1 MSKYLIFSQGGKL
14 IHRFEVKPR
23 QQEAVVVGSKAGTA
37 EIIIS
42 SDLVSRTHAQILVDE
57 QGMVYVVDQNSTN
70 GTFLNDKK
78 LTPGIPY
85 LIDVGDSV
93 AFVKP
98 LVATMQIQLET
109 AATVDKNQGPPV
121 PAQKGIL
128 EMLRARRKLVV
139 GRSAENDIS
148 LDMSTVSRKHA
159 IFKLIDGDRITITD
173 LDSTNGT
180 FVNGKRISGTVS
192 ISPSDTIVIGR
203 SLLRLGEKPRDLA
216 KQVAIQAHGIYKR
229 FSNGVIGLHKTDLN
243 IPSGSMVAI
252 MGPSGCGKST
262 ILKCLT
268 GESPPTKGK
277 ISLVGQEL
285 IRNYDLLKSLIGYVP
300 QDDIIHRQLTV
311 EQSLYYA
318 AKLRLDDTNPEAI
331 HAKIDTVLRQLNIIH
346 LKSNPISR
354 ISGGQRKRV
363 SIAVEL
369 LTDPL
374 ILFLD
379 EPTSPLDPQT
389 IAEFMKILQDL
400 AKSGTTVVMVTHKP
414 EDLVF
419 MDSVIFMA
427 EGGHLVYN
435 GPANAY
441 KEYFKVDTAV
451 AVYANISGKSSKQWI
466 QQFSGKQSSISSGH
480 NSEQPRMEKRSN
492 KSALSQFFWLSAR
505 YMRIKTNDLQNV
517 AILIGQAPIIALLV
531 YFIFDDVTL
540 SVPFL
545 TSLSAIW
552 FGTSNAAREIVSE
565 ASIYKRERMFN
576 LRIGPYILSK
586 LAILSLFALVQAA
599 LFSLIIYL
607 AFQNKSPAWNDLP
620 GTIGWVW
627 LLTVSATVLGLM
639 LSALVNSS
647 EKVMTLVPLVLIP
660 QVMLA
665 GVVAPIRSFG
675 VEVVSYFALTRWG
688 HEGLVLIQDE
698 IAMQVPPPG
707 ANPIQN
713 GEQALEGSYDEAYQ
727 DIFGEFVYSIGLD
740 ASMVGV
746 LSGLLLIVLVIA
758 MRRKDRSG

>member
-1 MSKYLIFSQGGKL
+1 MSKYLIFSQGDKL
-14 IHRFEVKPR
+14 IRRFEVKSN
-23 QQEAVVVGSKAGTA
+23 QAETVVVGSKAETA
-37 EIIIS
+37 EVVIADGLI
-42 SDLVSRTHAQILVDE
+42 SRTHAQILIDE
-57 QGMVYVVDQNSTN
+57 EGMVYVIDQNSTN

-93 AFVKP
+93 AFVKQQ
-98 LVATMQIQLET
+98 VATMKVELET
-109 AATVDKNQGPPV
+109 DGPINKKKEDFK
-121 PAQKGIL
+121 PAGKGIL
-128 EMLRARRKLVV
+128 EMLRLKRKLVV
-139 GRSAENDIS
+139 GRSPESDIF
-148 LDMSTVSRKHA
+148 LDMSTVSRSHA
-159 IFKLIDGDRITITD
+159 IFKLLDGDRITLSD

-180 FVNGKRISGTVS
+180 FVNGKRISGTVTV
-192 ISPSDTIVIGR
+192 SPSDVIVIGR
-203 SLLRLGEKPRDLA
+203 SLLRLGEKPRELA
-216 KQVAIQAHGIYKR
+216 KEVAIQAHGIYKR

-277 ISLVGQEL
+277 ISLAGLEL
-285 IRNYDLLKSLIGYVP
+285 VRNYDLLKSFIGYVP

-311 EQSLYYA
+311 EQSLFYA
-318 AKLRLDDTNPEAI
+318 AKLRLDDPNPVAI
-331 HAKIDTVLRQLNIIH
+331 RAKIDKVLEQLKISEI
-346 LKSNPISR
+346 KTSPISR

-414 EDLVF
+414 EDLAF

-441 KEYFKVDTAV
+441 KEYFKVETAV
-451 AVYANISGKSSKQWI
+451 AVYANISGPTSKHWV
-466 QQFSGKQSSISSGH
+466 QQFAGTQSRITSGD
-480 NSEQPRMEKRSN
+480 NSEQPRLQKRSN
-492 KSALSQFFWLSAR
+492 KSALSQFYWLSAR
-505 YMRIKTNDLQNV
+505 YMRIKTNDLLNV
-517 AILIGQAPIIALLV
+517 AILVGQAPIIAILV

-586 LAILSLFALVQAA
+586 LAVLSLFALVQAA

-607 AFQNKSPAWNDLP
+607 AFQNKTPSWNDLP

-627 LLTVSATVLGLM
+627 LLTISATILGLM
-639 LSALVNSS
+639 LSAWVNSA

-665 GVVAPIRSFG
+665 GVVTPIQSLG
-675 VEVVSYFALTRWG
+675 VEIVSYLALTRWG
-688 HEGLVLIQDE
+688 HEGLVLIQDK
-698 IAMQVPPPG
+698 IAMQVPPSG
-707 ANPIQN
+707 TTSVQT
-713 GEQALEGSYDEAYQ
+713 GKQALTGTYDKSYQ

-740 ASMVGV
+740 AFMVGL
-746 LSGLLLIVLVIA
+746 LSLLLLIVLVFA
-758 MRRKDRSG
+758 MRRKDSLG